1 MRKDKTMT
9 TKELDKA
16 YVAGTYAR
24 FDVAIKS
31 GKGST
36 LYDEDGKSYID
47 FGSGIAVNTFGASD
61 EVWKQAIISQL
72 DKIQHTSNLYYNEN
86 SAKLAEML
94 CNRTGMKKVFFSNSG
109 AEANECAIK
118 VARKYGTDKNPDK
131 NVIITLENSFH
142 GRTITTLAATGQD
155 KFHESFTPFTEGFRY
170 VPANDVDALN
180 GAIDE
185 NVTAI
190 MLETVQGEGG
200 VNVLDKDFL
209 AEIEKITTENDILLV
224 VDEVQTGNGRCGA
237 LYSYMRLGITPDVVS
252 TAKGLAGGLPM
263 GATLLGDKVENT
275 LTPGTHGST
284 FGANPVCSAAAISN
298 MERLDDELFAQ
309 VCEKSEYIK
318 AALLKISGVKSVSGM
333 GLMMGI
339 ETEKPAA
346 DIVKKCIENG
356 LLVLTAKTKIRL
368 LPPLNISYEE
378 IDKGLKILEEA
389 IK

>member
-1 MRKDKTMT
+1 MD

-16 YVAGTYAR
+16 YIAGTYSR

-31 GKGST
+31 GKGSI
-36 LYDEDGKSYID
+36 LYGEDGKEYID

-61 EVWKQAIISQL
+61 HIWKQAIISQL

-86 SAKLAEML
+86 GARLAEIL
-94 CNRTGMKKVFFSNSG
+94 CKRTGMKKVFFSNSG

-155 KFHESFTPFTEGFRY
+155 KFHESFTPFTQGFRY
-170 VPANDVDALN
+170 VPANDIAALYD
-180 GAIDE
+180 AIDE
-185 NVTAI
+185 KVTAI
-190 MLETVQGEGG
+190 MVETVQGEGG
-200 VNVLDKDFL
+200 VNVLSPEFL
-209 AEIEKITTENDILLV
+209 AEIEKITTQKDILLV
-224 VDEVQTGNGRCGA
+224 IDEVQTGNGRCGA
-237 LYSYMRLGITPDVVS
+237 LYSYMKLGLTPDVVS

-263 GATLLGDKVENT
+263 GATMMGDKVENT

-284 FGANPVCSAAAISN
+284 FGANPVCAAAAISN
-298 MERLDDELFAQ
+298 MERLDDELFLK
-309 VCEKSEYIK
+309 VNEKSEYIK
-318 AALLKISGVKSVSGM
+318 AELLKTDGVKSVSGM

-346 DIVKKCIENG
+346 EIVKKCVERG

-368 LPPLNISYEE
+368 LPPLNIGYEE
-378 IDKGLKILEEA
+378 IDKGLKILKEA
-389 IK
+389 ICE

>member
-1 MRKDKTMT
+1 MT

-36 LYDEDGKSYID
+36 LYDEDGNSYID

-61 EVWKQAIISQL
+61 EVWKQAIINQL

-86 SAKLAEML
+86 GARLAELL
-94 CNRTGMKKVFFSNSG
+94 CKRTGMKKVFFSNSG

-170 VPANDVDALN
+170 VPANDVAALN
-180 GAIDE
+180 DAIDE

-209 AEIEKITTENDILLV
+209 AAVEKITTEKDILLI
-224 VDEVQTGNGRCGA
+224 VDEVQTGNGRCGT
-237 LYSYMRLGITPDVVS
+237 LYSYMSLGITPDVVS

-284 FGANPVCSAAAISN
+284 FGANPVCAAAAISN
-298 MERLDDELFAQ
+298 IERLDDAFLKK
-309 VCEKSEYIK
+309 VREKSEFLRTELEKIK
-318 AALLKISGVKSVSGM
+318 GIKSVSGM
-333 GLMMGI
+333 GLMIGA
-339 ETEKPAA
+339 ETEKNAS
-346 DIVKKCIENG
+346 DIANACVKAG
-356 LLVLTAKTKIRL
+356 LLILTAKTKLRI
-368 LPPLNISYEE
+368 LPPLNITKEE
-378 IDKGLKILEEA
+378 IIRGIEILREVME
-389 IK
+389 K

>member
-1 MRKDKTMT
+1 MMT

-36 LYDEDGKSYID
+36 LYDEDGNSYID

-61 EVWKQAIISQL
+61 EAWKQAIINQL

-86 SAKLAEML
+86 GARLAELL
-94 CNRTGMKKVFFSNSG
+94 CKRTGMKKVFFSNSG

-118 VARKYGTDKNPDK
+118 AARKYGTDKNPDK

-170 VPANDVDALN
+170 VPANDIAALN
-180 GAIDE
+180 DAIDE

-209 AEIEKITTENDILLV
+209 AAVEKITTENDILLI

-237 LYSYMRLGITPDVVS
+237 FYSYMRLGITPDVVS

-284 FGANPVCSAAAISN
+284 FGANPVCAAAAISN
-298 MERLDDELFAQ
+298 VERLDDAFLKE
-309 VCEKSEYIK
+309 VRGKSEFLRTELEKIK
-318 AALLKISGVKSVSGM
+318 GVKSVSGM
-333 GLMMGI
+333 GLMIGAEI
-339 ETEKPAA
+339 EKNASDVANEC
-346 DIVKKCIENG
+346 VKAG
-356 LLVLTAKTKIRL
+356 LLILTAKTKLRI
-368 LPPLNISYEE
+368 LPPLNITKEE
-378 IDKGLKILEEA
+378 IIRGIEILREVME
-389 IK
+389 K

>member
-1 MRKDKTMT
+1 MT

-36 LYDEDGKSYID
+36 LYDEDGNSYID

-61 EVWKQAIISQL
+61 EVWKQAIINQL

-86 SAKLAEML
+86 GARLAELL
-94 CNRTGMKKVFFSNSG
+94 CKRTGMKKVFFSNSG

-170 VPANDVDALN
+170 VPANDVAALN
-180 GAIDE
+180 DAIDE

-209 AEIEKITTENDILLV
+209 AAVEKITTEKDILLI
-224 VDEVQTGNGRCGA
+224 VDEVQTGNGRCGT
-237 LYSYMRLGITPDVVS
+237 LYSYMSLGITPDVVS

-284 FGANPVCSAAAISN
+284 FGANPVCAAAAISN
-298 MERLDDELFAQ
+298 IERLDDAFLKE
-309 VCEKSEYIK
+309 VREKSEFLRTELEKIK
-318 AALLKISGVKSVSGM
+318 GIKSVSGM
-333 GLMMGI
+333 GLMIGA
-339 ETEKPAA
+339 ETEKNAS
-346 DIVKKCIENG
+346 DIANACVKAG
-356 LLVLTAKTKIRL
+356 LLILTAKTKLRI
-368 LPPLNISYEE
+368 LPPLNITKEE
-378 IDKGLKILEEA
+378 IIRGIEILREVME
-389 IK
+389 K